1 MYFRMDTYIGN
12 EHYWIRFKNGT
23 HEVRHETP
31 DDCPD
36 NETVFTGHYEQ
47 CVEWIKEAVK
57 ADLESKEETEIE
69 EETNKDN
76 LITEMAKAVAK
87 GIVAAIKDS
96 LGM

>member
-1 MYFRMDTYIGN
+1 MDFRMDTYIGN

-47 CVEWIKEAVK
+47 CVEWIKKAVN
-57 ADLESKEETEIE
+57 AEEEETEVKE
-69 EETNKDN
+69 EIDEDN
-76 LITEMAKAVAK
+76 MITEMAKAVAK